1 MYRGKVS
8 DRSANARSRV
18 AAQGMPGEDQSVG
31 TSVDDSN
38 FDNLRIFRSSLEKSP
53 TLVTLRARVLSF
65 VQQIKLQAPQTSM
78 CIGGLEND
86 SKDDITW
93 EGNRDQSTMHKVS
106 KPEWNVLDESFGVVS
121 DTDGRQYGFK
131 Q

>member
-1 MYRGKVS
+1 
-8 DRSANARSRV
+8 
-18 AAQGMPGEDQSVG
+18 MPGEDQSVG